1 MSADNVRLIDLF
13 HNRTPIR
20 NLKIPLCCLSDLLLV
35 QPCPKVCVA
44 TVVQSAYGADILLQM
59 VYVVGGYKLT
69 REQVLEWGRP
79 HNLQPSEG
87 NTTLCVNRW
96 LKSQG
101 IKTRLLACDYEEKCI
116 FLVVTARK
124 YDGKGTLNKLEEDD
138 RARGIKDRCC

>member
-1 MSADNVRLIDLF
+1 MR
-13 HNRTPIR
+13 
-20 NLKIPLCCLSDLLLV
+20 
-35 QPCPKVCVA
+35 
-44 TVVQSAYGADILLQM
+44 VVQTSSWNAYGADILLQM

-87 NTTLCVNRW
+87 NTTVCVNRW

-101 IKTRLLACDYEEKCI
+101 IKTRLLACDYEGVCI

-124 YDGKGTLNKLEEDD
+124 YDGKGTPNELEEDD
-138 RARGIKDRCC
+138 RARGIKEEMKIDGVEYVTVADPYRYHN